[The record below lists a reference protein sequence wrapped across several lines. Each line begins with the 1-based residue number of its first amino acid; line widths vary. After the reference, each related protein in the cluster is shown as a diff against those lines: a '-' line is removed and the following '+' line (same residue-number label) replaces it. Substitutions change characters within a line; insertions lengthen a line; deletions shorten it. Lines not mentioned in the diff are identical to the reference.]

1 MQNEWSP
8 ERDDTP
14 RWADPAQPSAVDPAP
29 VVTDPGVGSAV
40 GESSS
45 EDVMTEGEDAMTEG
59 EDAMHRSA
67 VDAVDGLLD
76 EVELALSRLDD
87 GTYGRCETCGEPIAE
102 RRLAEHPIARTCGT
116 CESASVHPV
125 AVGVASGE
133 GSIEGGSEPSR

>member
-14 RWADPAQPSAVDPAP
+14 RWDDPAQPSAV
-29 VVTDPGVGSAV
+29 
-40 GESSS
+40 GEPSS
-45 EDVMTEGEDAMTEG
+45 EDAMTDG

-102 RRLAEHPIARTCGT
+102 GRLAEDPIARTCGT
-116 CESASVHPV
+116 CESPSVHPV
-125 AVGVASGE
+125 AAGVASGE
-133 GSIEGGSEPSR
+133 GSVEGVSEPSR